1 MEKLIHLLT
10 LALKKFL
17 MCSVDLNMGI
27 IFGMTLI
34 KIFSFSLGT
43 GKYFSGNTL
52 CNSDDWH
59 ATHSHVALF
68 HSKQC
73 PLHTP
78 RKKDPEE
85 LNLEN
90 EWARE
95 WIPLFLSNDQET
107 LFRKARPQ
115 QHCPGTLYGVA
126 AHVVTWYFPSLSDA
140 CPNASQI
147 CKLGTPD

>member
-52 CNSDDWH
+52 CNSDD
-59 ATHSHVALF
+59 
-68 HSKQC
+68 
-73 PLHTP
+73 
-78 RKKDPEE
+78 
-85 LNLEN
+85 
-90 EWARE
+90 
-95 WIPLFLSNDQET
+95 
-107 LFRKARPQ
+107 
-115 QHCPGTLYGVA
+115 
-126 AHVVTWYFPSLSDA
+126 
-140 CPNASQI
+140 
-147 CKLGTPD
+147 